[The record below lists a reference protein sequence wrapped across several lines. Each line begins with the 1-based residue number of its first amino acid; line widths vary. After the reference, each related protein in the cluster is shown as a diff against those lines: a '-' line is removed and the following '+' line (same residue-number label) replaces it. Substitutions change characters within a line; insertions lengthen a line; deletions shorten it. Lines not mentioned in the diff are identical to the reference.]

1 MSTTDK
7 LGNDP
12 APAAIRYLVLLSV
25 ITSLLMAISF
35 LPRMSGASSAE
46 LGFFQSAIPAFV
58 VLSILTMIEWFVLRR
73 SRKMIG
79 PYGIAFGIEFLKT
92 VLLSIGATYYI
103 QQVSGASSADFF
115 LLQMISIAV
124 IFLLALTKVA
134 RSRIDTLAQKDVSRH
149 ILNLL
154 PTLLILAI
162 FLGTYGTE
170 ITGFGVPRQRRNFP
184 DYTDQRI
191 DWSMFSTPSWDASYL
206 LENLMD
212 QFTAGMNFTTAD
224 TPLFYVQSDDNLDPQ
239 GTPVYW
245 RLGTLETYE
254 YFDKVP
260 YSTNWDSTD
269 SLKRRLTPTPQGS
282 PYSQEIGPSDR
293 DTQFT
298 IRIPLDYNSSIADVT
313 IHPYFDNYL
322 PTTWNGGNGSF
333 VDANSFIMN
342 SDNLSIQPFSG
353 SLLFPSTVET
363 REVFPMA
370 TTNDLLGIE
379 ANIQGFGVTSTEEG
393 TLEYTMD
400 YLSPN
405 YPNTIAFSMGGS
417 DSDYET
423 AIGSSAEWDAIKNLY
438 LQLPNS
444 SDALPTGQWYVH
456 ENGGLEPVPGS
467 PTYGDWAPTV
477 LERADNFTQTFS
489 TQSAFLKAYGVM
501 QEFGENGSFSH
512 LNFSQSSWVR
522 EQAGISMDRP
532 EEYEDYN
539 EWFLRTGEG
548 VSIHFASLYSTIMRM
563 MGLPS
568 RVVIGYIAGNSSID
582 YYPYRMI
589 SSRYLHAWSEVLLP
603 IDPLISAERV
613 EWVSFDPLLN
623 YLSEQ
628 YGFSL
633 PADALPPAEEARYAM
648 IDPTYDIATNGLQQA
663 IADNASSPN
672 DWIIQRCVVA
682 NKALGAPTPAVTTLT
697 YGTAV
702 NISVRLLNVPSLASW
717 FYSEGNNITFYIGT
731 HGEKTDGVF
740 AGSAIT
746 DEFGLA
752 TLDITIQVAYGNR
765 DVEFYAL
772 VADFTLEQAAISWTY
787 RLDF

>member
-7 LGNDP
+7 LGKDP

-25 ITSLLMAISF
+25 FTSLLMAISF
-35 LPRMSGASSAE
+35 LPRMSGASSDE
-46 LGFFQSAIPAFV
+46 LSFFNSAIPGFV
-58 VLSILTMIEWFVLRR
+58 VFSIFTMIEWFVLRR

-79 PYGIAFGIEFLKT
+79 PYGIAFGIEFIKT
-92 VLLSIGATYYI
+92 FLLSIGANIYI

-115 LLQMISIAV
+115 LLQMNSIAI
-124 IFLLALTKVA
+124 IFLLALTKIA

-170 ITGFGVPRQRRNFP
+170 ITGFGIPRQRRNFP
-184 DYTDQRI
+184 DYTDQAI
-191 DWSMFSTPSWDASYL
+191 DWSMFNTPTWDASYL

-212 QFTAGMNFTTAD
+212 QFTAGLSAPD
-224 TPLFYVQSDDNLDPQ
+224 VPLFYVQSDDILDPQ

-245 RLGTLETYE
+245 RLGSLETYK
-254 YFDKVP
+254 YFDKDP
-260 YSTNWDSTD
+260 YSTNWDNTD

-282 PYSQEIGPSDR
+282 PYSQEIDPSDR

-298 IRIPLDYNSSIADVT
+298 LRIPLDYNSSIADVT

-333 VDANSFIMN
+333 VDASSFTMN

-353 SLLFPSTVET
+353 NLLSPSTVET

-400 YLSPN
+400 YKIPN

-423 AIGSSAEWDAIKNLY
+423 AVGSSAEWDAIKNLY

-444 SDALPTGQWYVH
+444 SDALPTGQWYV
-456 ENGGLEPVPGS
+456 NDGLYPVPGS
-467 PTYGDWAPTV
+467 PTYSDWAPAV
-477 LERADNFTQTFS
+477 SERADNFTQTFS
-489 TQSAFLKAYGVM
+489 AQSAFLKAYGVM
-501 QEFGENGSFSH
+501 QEFGENGSLSH
-512 LNFSQSSWVR
+512 LNFSQSMWVG
-522 EQAGISMDRP
+522 QQTGLMAHP
-532 EEYEDYN
+532 KKYEDYN

-623 YLSEQ
+623 YLSQQ

-633 PADALPPAEEARYAM
+633 PADALPPPLEARYAM

-663 IADNASSPN
+663 IVDNSTSPN
-672 DWIIQRCVVA
+672 DWILQRCVVD
-682 NKALGAPTPAVTTLT
+682 NKENYFGPPTVNTLNNNQ
-697 YGTAV
+697 AINV
-702 NISVRLLNVPSLASW
+702 SVRLLNVPSLASW
-717 FYSEGNNITFYIGT
+717 FYSQSNNITFYIGT

-740 AGSAIT
+740 AGWAIT

-752 TLDITIQVAYGNR
+752 TLDVTIDVSVHGVR
-765 DVEFYAL
+765 TVEFYAL
-772 VADFTLEQAAISWTY
+772 VADFTLEQAAISWIY
-787 RLDF
+787 ELDF

>member
-7 LGNDP
+7 LGKDP

-25 ITSLLMAISF
+25 FTSLLMAISF
-35 LPRMSGASSAE
+35 LPRMSGASSDE
-46 LGFFQSAIPAFV
+46 LSFFNSAIPGFV
-58 VLSILTMIEWFVLRR
+58 VFSIFTMIEWFVLRR

-79 PYGIAFGIEFLKT
+79 PYGIAFGIEFIKT
-92 VLLSIGATYYI
+92 FLLSIGANIYI

-115 LLQMISIAV
+115 LLQMNSIAI
-124 IFLLALTKVA
+124 IFLLALTKIA

-184 DYTDQRI
+184 DYTDQAI
-191 DWSMFSTPSWDASYL
+191 DWSMFNTPTWDASYL

-212 QFTAGMNFTTAD
+212 QFTAGLSAPD
-224 TPLFYVQSDDNLDPQ
+224 VPLFYVQSDDILDPQ

-245 RLGTLETYE
+245 RLGSLETYK
-254 YFDKVP
+254 YFDKDP
-260 YSTNWDSTD
+260 YSTNWDNTD

-282 PYSQEIGPSDR
+282 AYSQEIDPSDR

-298 IRIPLDYNSSIADVT
+298 LRIPLDYNSSIADVT

-333 VDANSFIMN
+333 VDASSFTMN

-353 SLLFPSTVET
+353 NPLSTSTVET

-400 YLSPN
+400 YKIPN

-423 AIGSSAEWDAIKNLY
+423 AVGSSAEWDAIKNLY

-444 SDALPTGQWYVH
+444 SDALPKGQWYV
-456 ENGGLEPVPGS
+456 NDGLYPVPVS
-467 PTYGDWAPTV
+467 PTYSDWAPTV
-477 LERADNFTQTFS
+477 SERAVNFTQTFS
-489 TQSAFLKAYGVM
+489 AQSAFLKAYGVM

-512 LNFSQSSWVR
+512 LNFSQSMWVG
-522 EQAGISMDRP
+522 QQTGLMAHP

-623 YLSEQ
+623 YLSQQ
-628 YGFSL
+628 YGFSS
-633 PADALPPAEEARYAM
+633 PADAIPPPLEARYAM

-663 IADNASSPN
+663 IVDNSTSPN
-672 DWIIQRCVVA
+672 DWILQRCVVD
-682 NKALGAPTPAVTTLT
+682 NKENYFGPPTVNTLNNNQ
-697 YGTAV
+697 AINV
-702 NISVRLLNVPSLASW
+702 SVRLLNVPSLASW

-740 AGSAIT
+740 AGWDIT

-752 TLDITIQVAYGNR
+752 TLDVTIDVSVHGVR
-765 DVEFYAL
+765 TVEFYAL

-787 RLDF
+787 ELDF

>member
-7 LGNDP
+7 LGKDP

-35 LPRMSGASSAE
+35 LPRMSGASSGE
-46 LGFFQSAIPAFV
+46 LGFFQSAIPGFV
-58 VLSILTMIEWFVLRR
+58 VLSILTMIEWFVLLR
-73 SRKMIG
+73 SRKMVG

-92 VLLSIGATYYI
+92 FLFSIGANYYI

-124 IFLLALTKVA
+124 IFLLALTKIA
-134 RSRIDTLAQKDVSRH
+134 RSRIDTLSQKDVSRH

-170 ITGFGVPRQRRNFP
+170 ITGFGIPRQRKNFP
-184 DYTDQRI
+184 DYTDQII
-191 DWSMFSTPSWDASYL
+191 DWSMFNTPTWDASYL

-212 QFTAGMNFTTAD
+212 QFTAGLSAPD
-224 TPLFYVQSDDNLDPQ
+224 TPLFYVQSDDALNPQ

-245 RLGTLETYE
+245 RLGTLEKYE
-254 YFDKVP
+254 YFDKDP
-260 YSTNWDSTD
+260 YSTNWDNTN

-282 PYSQEIGPSDR
+282 PYSQEIDPSDR

-298 IRIPLDYNSSIADVT
+298 LRVPLDYNSSIADVT
-313 IHPYFDNYL
+313 IHPYFNNYL

-333 VDANSFIMN
+333 VDASSFIMN

-353 SLLFPSTVET
+353 SPLSPSTVET

-393 TLEYTMD
+393 TLEYIMD

-423 AIGSSAEWDAIKNLY
+423 AVGSSAEWDAIKNLY

-444 SDALPTGQWYVH
+444 SDALPTGQWYV
-456 ENGGLEPVPGS
+456 NDGLYPVPGS
-467 PTYGDWAPTV
+467 PTYSDWAPTV
-477 LERADNFTQTFS
+477 SERADNFTQTFS

-512 LNFSQSSWVR
+512 LNFS
-522 EQAGISMDRP
+522 ESMWIGQQTGLMAHP

-582 YYPYRMI
+582 Y
-589 SSRYLHAWSEVLLP
+589 
-603 IDPLISAERV
+603 
-613 EWVSFDPLLN
+613 
-623 YLSEQ
+623 
-628 YGFSL
+628 
-633 PADALPPAEEARYAM
+633 
-648 IDPTYDIATNGLQQA
+648 
-663 IADNASSPN
+663 
-672 DWIIQRCVVA
+672 
-682 NKALGAPTPAVTTLT
+682 
-697 YGTAV
+697 
-702 NISVRLLNVPSLASW
+702 
-717 FYSEGNNITFYIGT
+717 
-731 HGEKTDGVF
+731 
-740 AGSAIT
+740 
-746 DEFGLA
+746 
-752 TLDITIQVAYGNR
+752 
-765 DVEFYAL
+765 
-772 VADFTLEQAAISWTY
+772 
-787 RLDF
+787 

>member
-7 LGNDP
+7 LGKDP

-25 ITSLLMAISF
+25 LTSVIMAISF
-35 LPRMSGASSAE
+35 LPRMSGASSDE
-46 LGFFQSAIPAFV
+46 LSFFMNAIPAFV
-58 VLSILTMIEWFVLRR
+58 VFSILTLFEWFVLGR

-92 VLLSIGATYYI
+92 FLFSIGANYYI

-115 LLQMISIAV
+115 LLQMNSIAI
-124 IFLLALTKVA
+124 IFLLALTKIA
-134 RSRIDTLAQKDVSRH
+134 RSRIDTLSQKDVSRH
-149 ILNLL
+149 LLNLL

-184 DYTDQRI
+184 EYTDQAI
-191 DWSMFSTPSWDASYL
+191 DWSMFNTPTWDASYL

-212 QFTAGMNFTTAD
+212 QFTAGLSAPD
-224 TPLFYVQSDDNLDPQ
+224 VPLFYVQSDDGSDPQ

-254 YFDKVP
+254 YFDKDP
-260 YSTNWDSTD
+260 YSTNWDNTD

-298 IRIPLDYNSSIADVT
+298 IRVPLDYNSSIADVT

-333 VDANSFIMN
+333 VDASSFTMN
-342 SDNLSIQPFSG
+342 SDNLTIQPFSG
-353 SLLFPSTVET
+353 STLSPSTVET

-379 ANIQGFGVTSTEEG
+379 ANIQGFGATSTEEG

-423 AIGSSAEWDAIKNLY
+423 AVGSSAEWDAIKNLY

-444 SDALPTGQWYVH
+444 SDALPTGQWYV
-456 ENGGLEPVPGS
+456 NDGLYPVPGS

-477 LERADNFTQTFS
+477 SERANNFTQTFS
-489 TQSAFLKAYGVM
+489 AQSAFLKAYGVM
-501 QEFGENGSFSH
+501 QEFGENGSFSQ
-512 LNFSQSSWVR
+512 LNFSQSMWIG
-522 EQAGISMDRP
+522 QQTGLMAHP

-568 RVVIGYIAGNSSID
+568 RVVVGYIAGNSSID

-623 YLSEQ
+623 YLSQQ
-628 YGFSL
+628 YGFNI

-663 IADNASSPN
+663 IADNATSPN
-672 DWIIQRCVVA
+672 DWILQRCVVD
-682 NKALGAPTPAVTTLT
+682 NKATGAPTPAVTTLP
-697 YGTAV
+697 YGTAINV
-702 NISVRLLNVPSLASW
+702 SVRLLNVPSLASW

-731 HGEKTDGVF
+731 HGEKTDGVYI
-740 AGSAIT
+740 GSAIT
-746 DEFGLA
+746 DEFGIA
-752 TLDITIQVAYGNR
+752 TLDITIIAAHGYR
-765 DVEFYAL
+765 TVEFYAL

-787 RLDF
+787 ALEP